1 LEVGADEVLAKRAH
15 IEQIIGAAVQLVGED
30 GARME
35 RR

>member
-1 LEVGADEVLAKRAH
+1 VGAEAVLSKSAH
-15 IEQIIGAAVQLVGED
+15 LEQIIGAAEQLVGED